1 MDLLLITAYLNYNRK
16 LASVHGSTHIC
27 VLIFF
32 LVFIWRNAVLFCF
45 FFLIAASYIT
55 SGWPLLNMNL
65 LRHLPRESLRR
76 KLERG
81 VKWCDIVHVDYKR
94 QRGFREVVADGEWER
109 GILLQ
114 KVGQIWGSAMREL
127 WLLKDK
133 ESWRVGEWVI
143 FGNSVEAFT
152 SF

>member
-1 MDLLLITAYLNYNRK
+1 M
-16 LASVHGSTHIC
+16 
-27 VLIFF
+27 
-32 LVFIWRNAVLFCF
+32 LFCF
-45 FFLIAASYIT
+45 VLFFLIAASYIT

-143 FGNSVEAFT
+143 FGNSVEAGRFT
-152 SF
+152 PNWMRKANRSARYGLLLVGLLYLCPHYGII